1 MYKKQV
7 QELHE
12 NLLTQEMK
20 VKKYEYENK
29 RHEERLSGVNQEKD
43 RLLNELNSLKETNE
57 ELQIMNEMSNETKI
71 NISDNKTT
79 HDFSNFSEIELLSL
93 PIELKFVFVLFSK
106 AFKWGHYSKVS

>member
-1 MYKKQV
+1 M

-29 RHEERLSGVNQEKD
+29 RNEERLASVNQEKD

-57 ELQIMNEMSNETKI
+57 ELQIMNEISNETKV
-71 NISDNKTT
+71 SCEHKTT
-79 HDFSNFSEIELLSL
+79 HDLSNNNFSDIELLSL
-93 PIELKFVFVLFSK
+93 PIELKFVLRFIFSLPYFIFVL
-106 AFKWGHYSKVS
+106 